1 MNDRRTILIAA
12 ASLATASCASR
23 TPALSRDELV
33 AQLRSRETSF
43 AAAMASRDHHAF
55 ASHIADDAVFINGG
69 TPLRGKEAIASFWK
83 RFFVAP
89 GAPFAWRPEIVEV
102 GAEGT
107 LGFTEGPV
115 WAPSGAV
122 FGRFYSTW
130 QRSSSGQ
137 WFVVFDNGYDLCKQ

>member
-1 MNDRRTILIAA
+1 
-12 ASLATASCASR
+12 
-23 TPALSRDELV
+23 
-33 AQLRSRETSF
+33 
-43 AAAMASRDHHAF
+43 MASRDYHAF

-69 TPLRGKEAIASFWK
+69 TPLRGKEVIASSWK
-83 RFFVAP
+83 RFFVVS

-107 LGFTEGPV
+107 LAYTEGPV
-115 WAPSGAV
+115 CAPSGTV